1 MSKIPLTRIA
11 AFRPF
16 PAFLEANGC
25 DVVRQLRSFG
35 IAAENLSSE
44 ESLVPLPL
52 AGEFVD
58 QVAKREGVD
67 RLGLEAG
74 SRASMREIGLF
85 GKILSQSLS
94 LKDMLEKMVRFT
106 PSLTSCASIRLE
118 AVPGRPDSLRLI
130 YRQEVA
136 AGRTIVNGY
145 ALLMYIDAVRMVAG
159 PAWRPKWVA
168 LAGEAGE
175 AARYEAL
182 SEARVDREVDHAAFE
197 IPRSLLGLP
206 LRRAGN
212 KGSHDLSLEA
222 AMEHSAPSEDLV
234 ESICQSVRAGF
245 GVVVP
250 TIDRVALM
258 TGTSVST
265 VQRRLRERGV
275 SYQGLVDRVRFE
287 EARRLMAD
295 AKLAIAEIA
304 QYLGFSDAANFTHAF
319 RRWTGESPR
328 AYCRRMLPL

>member
-16 PAFLEANGC
+16 PAFLAANGC
-25 DVVRQLRSFG
+25 DVARQLRSFG
-35 IAAENLSSE
+35 IAAGNLASE

-74 SRASMREIGLF
+74 SHASMREVGLY

-94 LKDMLEKMVRFT
+94 LKDMLEKIVRFT
-106 PSLTSCASIRLE
+106 PSLTSCASVRLE
-118 AVPGRPDSLRLI
+118 PVPGRPDSLRFI
-130 YRQEVA
+130 YRQQVA

-145 ALLMYIDAVRMVAG
+145 ALLMYIDAVRMAAG
-159 PAWRPKWVA
+159 PDWRPKWIA
-168 LAGEAGE
+168 LAGKAGE

-182 SEARVDREVDHAAFE
+182 SEARVDRQVDHAAFE

-206 LRRAGN
+206 LRRNGN
-212 KGSHDLSLEA
+212 NGSRDPSLEA
-222 AMEHSAPSEDLV
+222 ALKHSAPSEDLV

-245 GVVVP
+245 GAVLP
-250 TIDRVALM
+250 TINRVALM
-258 TGTSVST
+258 AGTSVST
-265 VQRRLRERGV
+265 LQRRLRGRGT

-287 EARRLMAD
+287 EARRLLAD
-295 AKLAIAEIA
+295 AQLPIAGVA
-304 QYLGFSDAANFTHAF
+304 QHLGFSDAANFTHAF
-319 RRWTGESPR
+319 HRWTGESPR
-328 AYCRRMLPL
+328 DYGRRMLPL